1 MEVSSVALAYLLPAE
16 DVAAPYA
23 EAPEALAFD
32 AALESEDAAVSP
44 VS

>member
-1 MEVSSVALAYLLPAE
+1 MEASSVALAYWLPAE